1 MAETVAAQ
9 PLADDVTAE
18 ELAAR
23 PEQPRAPR
31 NKSTEE
37 AYASSAN
44 KWWPMF
50 LKAVCWDGTEKG
62 VFIDAAGDPIDGT
75 FSQLFIW
82 LYEQDGMTKSIYK
95 AMLAWAQARLNKQ
108 RAERLLAPMPGYV
121 CNLPG
126 IKERKSELFTGA
138 RDSHMEH
145 TGAVDPD
152 AAEAAGLGMSPIAAR
167 LDKVISRR
175 LAPLGAK
182 IKALLGTISQA
193 GPATAAPAVMP
204 LHSLLLTGARDSHME
219 HTGAVEPDAAEA
231 AGLGMSPIAARLDN
245 VISRRLAPLD
255 AKIEALLGTI
265 SQAGRATAA
274 PAVMPL
280 PSHEP
285 KRKRKTTEE
294 SAAAQAAKR
303 GPGGIPTYVLAPNK
317 ETVARLWEEYT
328 TGLNGGPAV
337 RNLIHDYGRKWRPPG
352 DASRQL
358 WRWHSYVYEE
368 IERRMKAGE
377 SEVDALAGVQ
387 ARLDA
392 HAKPKR
398 TGRGRPACPAN
409 WSGLVRELQ
418 AAHPRRVEDVEA
430 DV

>member
-1 MAETVAAQ
+1 VENRVMAETVAAQ

-138 RDSHMEH
+138 RESHMEH
-145 TGAVDPD
+145 A
-152 AAEAAGLGMSPIAAR
+152 
-167 LDKVISRR
+167 
-175 LAPLGAK
+175 
-182 IKALLGTISQA
+182 
-193 GPATAAPAVMP
+193 
-204 LHSLLLTGARDSHME
+204 
-219 HTGAVEPDAAEA
+219 GAVEPDAAEA
-231 AGLGMSPIAARLDN
+231 AGLGMSPIAARLEHGDF
-245 VISRRLAPLD
+245 A
-255 AKIEALLGTI
+255 
-265 SQAGRATAA
+265 QAGPSRCQDRGT
-274 PAVMPL
+274 PRHHQPGW
-280 PSHEP
+280 PSHS
-285 KRKRKTTEE
+285 RAG
-294 SAAAQAAKR
+294 SDAAAFSRAQTEAEDHRGERGCSGGQAR
-303 GPGGIPTYVLAPNK
+303 PGGHPPVCSHIYIQFLYSIGPGGIPTYVLAPNK

-337 RNLIHDYGRKWRPPG
+337 RNLIHDYGYGRKWHPPG

-377 SEVDALAGVQ
+377 SEVVAQ
-387 ARLDA
+387 
-392 HAKPKR
+392 
-398 TGRGRPACPAN
+398 
-409 WSGLVRELQ
+409 
-418 AAHPRRVEDVEA
+418 
-430 DV
+430 

>member
-37 AYASSAN
+37 AHASSAN

-138 RDSHMEH
+138 RE
-145 TGAVDPD
+145 
-152 AAEAAGLGMSPIAAR
+152 
-167 LDKVISRR
+167 
-175 LAPLGAK
+175 
-182 IKALLGTISQA
+182 
-193 GPATAAPAVMP
+193 
-204 LHSLLLTGARDSHME
+204 SHME

-231 AGLGMSPIAARLDN
+231 AGLGMSPIAVRLDK
-245 VISRRLAPLD
+245 VISRRLAPLG

-337 RNLIHDYGRKWRPPG
+337 RNLIHDY
-352 DASRQL
+352 
-358 WRWHSYVYEE
+358 
-368 IERRMKAGE
+368 
-377 SEVDALAGVQ
+377 
-387 ARLDA
+387 
-392 HAKPKR
+392 
-398 TGRGRPACPAN
+398 
-409 WSGLVRELQ
+409 
-418 AAHPRRVEDVEA
+418 
-430 DV
+430 